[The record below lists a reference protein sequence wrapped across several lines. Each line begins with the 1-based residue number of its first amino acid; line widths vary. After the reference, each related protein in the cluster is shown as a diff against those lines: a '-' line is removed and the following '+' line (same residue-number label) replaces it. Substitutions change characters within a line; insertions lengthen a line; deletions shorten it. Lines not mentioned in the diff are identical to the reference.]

1 MEVRRLAI
9 FIMFLELAAMS
20 QCSAHAMH
28 RRQAEDEVN
37 FEDPQA
43 DEGFDEFGGEE
54 TQNDT
59 GDSPAAQ
66 RVEPAS
72 ISTLPTTYKIEAGK
86 SARLE
91 CNVQPDS
98 AVVQWWRNDELYFM
112 GNAKLKYGL
121 TKISIVP
128 NSKDLLIKDVSATDA
143 GVYRCEIVQDTPVS
157 INHTLEVLQA
167 PVIENLT
174 ATNGG
179 YVVEG
184 SNLLLTCNVHA
195 TPAPQIMWSRE
206 VANVNERLRENDG
219 EFTGNSLY
227 IKNVKREE
235 SGKYY
240 CYVLNALGHTQAEID
255 VHVVGKPRVHV
266 HKTRVNSAI
275 NIEAVLQCT
284 AHEEPD
290 LHMRWYK
297 DGKLIE
303 DISTQYTVSTNGHH
317 SNLTATPLTSLDFG
331 TFTCEAENLHGKHN
345 RSIELVQSPVIE
357 DVSADGPKVS
367 WTVQSHQPLEELE
380 LQLKP
385 LNAAGSSWI
394 RYNVP
399 LPKPNGHRYEI
410 VHRIEN
416 DVKAGKYE
424 VMVKARNTHS
434 WGSAPEPV
442 TVDVEESSIR
452 SASVFGGNLSNGNS
466 NRFTSSILSSF
477 VMYLLVRMF

>member
-1 MEVRRLAI
+1 
-9 FIMFLELAAMS
+9 
-20 QCSAHAMH
+20 MH

-43 DEGFDEFGGEE
+43 DEGFDEFG
-54 TQNDT
+54 

-317 SNLTATPLTSLDFG
+317 SNLTATPLTSLNFG

-385 LNAAGSSWI
+385 LNAFLLTILLVGRIRVYPGASSFRPRQLTRILLTVQTTNPPQAGSSWI

-442 TVDVEESSIR
+442 TVDV
-452 SASVFGGNLSNGNS
+452 VFGGNLSNGNS